1 MKGEIR
7 MTLSLELHMHTL
19 FHKGLELVKEYE
31 EPINNEWEQMYN
43 YFKKS
48 GKKSAFITEKSINI
62 FSRILFQSNYDQE
75 SLLINLKKRWNE
87 EIGESHLNQF
97 IISLLES
104 SIHRAINLN
113 ATYTHA
119 DYQSIQYLFNKISEY
134 ILSHKSDDPFSIDS
148 FLQHLVNSHQLPIE
162 WIAVITTTDQSLVIN
177 RWFSKKQKS
186 LPMNAPLEADSIY
199 AMIELLL
206 EHIARS
212 NKKMILPIPF
222 EHVTLL
228 FCTKKDQTEHVLPLI
243 TYALELFQ
251 SGKKTLKI
259 TRQEQQWKDSVIM
272 FNESIIRARTFND
285 AVDIITEGFVNYL
298 PFERCGLFSYSSN
311 DEIGFGL
318 SGHRHD
324 RDAIREI
331 TENIK
336 NLPLINNGLELLRLF
351 GNGMKYMQPLY
362 IADARDGFPKQ
373 YIDQFQ
379 LKSLVVAPIFTP
391 SSHEL
396 IGAAILDQGANKEFT
411 ISQDTYTALIK
422 FGQSAGE
429 VLGKF
434 HSNINSLNKTPQ
446 FSPRE
451 IQVLELMAEG
461 ESTTGAADKLH
472 LSEYTVRDYITAI
485 MQKMEAKNRTE
496 AVARAIRK
504 GVI

>member
-1 MKGEIR
+1 MS
-7 MTLSLELHMHTL
+7 LSLELQMHTL
-19 FHKGLELVKEYE
+19 FHRGLELVKEYE
-31 EPINNEWEQMYN
+31 VYINKEWEQMYN

-48 GKKSAFITEKSINI
+48 GKKSALITKKSVNI
-62 FSRILFQSNYDQE
+62 FSRTLFQSDYDDQE
-75 SLLINLKKRWNE
+75 TLLMNLKNRWNE

-104 SIHRAINLN
+104 SIHRAIKLN
-113 ATYTHA
+113 ATYTHT
-119 DYQSIQYLFNKISEY
+119 DYQSIQYVFNKISEN
-134 ILSHKSDDPFSIDS
+134 ILSHKSEDSFSIDS
-148 FLQHLVNSHQLPIE
+148 FLQHLVNSHQLLIE
-162 WIAVITTTDQSLVIN
+162 SIALVTKKDQSLVVK

-186 LPMNAPLEADSIY
+186 LPTNIPMEAETIY
-199 AMIELLL
+199 SMIELLL

-212 NKKMILPIPF
+212 NKEMILPIPF
-222 EHVTLL
+222 EDKTLL
-228 FCTKKDQTEHVLPLI
+228 ICTEKDQAEHVLPLI
-243 TYALELFQ
+243 TYALQLFQ
-251 SGKKTLKI
+251 SGKTTLKM
-259 TRQEQQWKDSVIM
+259 TRQEQQWKDTVIM

-298 PFERCGLFSYSSN
+298 PFERCALFSYSTN

-324 RDAIREI
+324 SDAIREI

-336 NLPLINNGLELLRLF
+336 NLPLINKGLELLRLF
-351 GNGMKYMQPLY
+351 GNGMKYLQPLY

-391 SSHEL
+391 SNHEL

-411 ISQDTYTALIK
+411 LSRETYSALIK

-434 HSNINSLNKTPQ
+434 HSNIHSLNKTPQ

-451 IQVLELMAEG
+451 IEVLQLMAEG

-485 MQKMEAKNRTE
+485 MQKMDAKNRTE

-504 GVI
+504 GII

>member
-1 MKGEIR
+1 MS
-7 MTLSLELHMHTL
+7 LSLELHMHTL
-19 FHKGLELVKEYE
+19 FHKGLKLVKEYE
-31 EPINNEWEQMYN
+31 ESISNEWEQMYN

-48 GKKSAFITEKSINI
+48 GKKSAIITKKSINI
-62 FSRILFQSNYDQE
+62 FSRILFQSDHDQE
-75 SLLINLKKRWNE
+75 SLLVNLKNTWNE
-87 EIGESHLNQF
+87 EIGENHLSQF

-104 SIHRAINLN
+104 SIHRAINLKT
-113 ATYTHA
+113 TYTHT
-119 DYQSIQYLFNKISEY
+119 DYQSIQYVFNKINEY
-134 ILSHKSDDPFSIDS
+134 ILSSKSVDPFSIDA

-162 WIAVITTTDQSLVIN
+162 WIAFITTKDETLLVN

-186 LPMNAPLEADSIY
+186 LPTNVPMEADSIY
-199 AMIELLL
+199 AMIELLM

-222 EHVTLL
+222 ENATLL
-228 FCTKKDQTEHVLPLI
+228 FCTKKEQTEHVLPLI
-243 TYALELFQ
+243 TYALQLFQ
-251 SGKKTLKI
+251 SGKSTLKI

-324 RDAIREI
+324 RDAIRDI

-351 GNGMKYMQPLY
+351 GNGMKYLQPLY

-391 SSHEL
+391 SNNQL
-396 IGAAILDQGANKEFT
+396 IGAAILDQGANTEFT
-411 ISQDTYTALIK
+411 ISQETYTALIK

-434 HSNINSLNKTPQ
+434 HTSLHSLNKTLH

-451 IQVLELMAEG
+451 IEVLELMAEG

-504 GVI
+504 GII